1 MLKHANTC
9 YQHLTSSAC
18 FDISLAAANK
28 FDNYEKE
35 LKRATSRDPCAS
47 YQAHAKGKRGV
58 ALSTYT
64 CL

>member
-1 MLKHANTC
+1 VFL
-9 YQHLTSSAC
+9 HLTRYQQLILFAS

-47 YQAHAKGKRGV
+47 YQAHAKGNRGV
-58 ALSTYT
+58 ALSF
-64 CL
+64 